1 MAANVEV
8 AAPKEIEHHENQEK
22 EEENAKNLEATIFNE
37 RIQEKVEATT
47 GTKAGKIRVPGND
60 ETKAFLEDDK
70 KDEKATMVFGA

>member
-37 RIQEKVEATT
+37 RI
-47 GTKAGKIRVPGND
+47 
-60 ETKAFLEDDK
+60 
-70 KDEKATMVFGA
+70 